1 MNYGYQNEID
11 FVNLFNNKYL
21 KELDQNSQEFLKDIY
36 NGQITSDE
44 PIKCW
49 KNKMVQNVN
58 VKTFLDN
65 NGNFNFGHF
74 LVF

>member
-36 NGQITSDE
+36 N
-44 PIKCW
+44 
-49 KNKMVQNVN
+49 
-58 VKTFLDN
+58 
-65 NGNFNFGHF
+65 
-74 LVF
+74 